1 MLPVNIVCEYMID
14 FLMIIAGICGIVYIH
29 GEQRYQEGIQKG
41 MRMQRQINRAI
52 RRGEVY
58 RLK

>member
-1 MLPVNIVCEYMID
+1 MDVNVLCEYLVD
-14 FLMIIAGICGIVYIH
+14 FAMMFAGLFGMMYIY

-41 MRMQRQINRAI
+41 MRAQRRIDRAI
-52 RRGEVY
+52 RRGEIY